1 MATDPRFAPGQA
13 VNGKTICGA
22 KNKKADPCGLSPA
35 PGATRCGRHGGNS
48 PQAKK
53 AAERR
58 VAEEQAKA
66 ELERGVRTLG
76 LPIDI
81 DPGKALLDE
90 IHWTAGH
97 VAWLREKVQELDAVK
112 TLTRGTE
119 DRTTWT
125 KDGDSEFHEGSNE
138 SGNPNAHSLVWGQT
152 EYRDKTG
159 GEDAGQTVV
168 EQAGINIWY
177 QLYLKEREHLAKVCA
192 LALKAG
198 IEERKVKLAES
209 QGALVA
215 DVIRRILAALNLSP
229 AQQAMVPE
237 IVPQQLRLLAGG
249 NAL

>member
-1 MATDPRFAPGQA
+1 MSPDPRFAPGQE
-13 VNGKTICGA
+13 VSGRTICGA
-22 KNKKADPCGLSPA
+22 KNKKAEPCGLSPA
-35 PGATRCGRHGGNS
+35 EGATRCGRHGGNS

-58 VAEEQAKA
+58 VAEAQAQK

-76 LPIDI
+76 LPVDI

-97 VAWLREKVQELDAVK
+97 VAWLREKVQELDTVK

-125 KDGDSEFHEGSNE
+125 KDGDSEFHEGSDE

-177 QLYLKEREHLAKVCA
+177 QLYFKERDHLAKICA

-229 AQQAMVPE
+229 AQQALVPE
-237 IVPQQLRLLAGG
+237 IVPQQLRLLAEG

>member
-1 MATDPRFAPGQA
+1 MRNDPRFTSSKVKDGR
-13 VNGKTICGA
+13 VICGA
-22 KNKKADPCGLSPA
+22 KTKAETPCGLSPLE
-35 PGATRCGRHGGNS
+35 GGTRCKKHGGGS
-48 PQAKK
+48 PQARK

-58 VAEEQAKA
+58 VAEEKAKK

-76 LPIDI
+76 LPVDI

-97 VAWLREKVQELDAVK
+97 VEWLREKVQELQD
-112 TLTRGTE
+112 E
-119 DRTTWT
+119 
-125 KDGDSEFHEGSNE
+125 E
-138 SGNPNAHSLVWGQT
+138 LVWGRTQT
-152 EYRDKTG
+152 
-159 GEDAGQTVV
+159 DAGIGPQGPVDTTT
-168 EQAGINIWY
+168 EKAGPSVWY
-177 QLYLKEREHLAKVCA
+177 ELYLKERDHLTKTCA

-215 DVIRRILAALNLSP
+215 EAIRRILAALNLTP
-229 AQQAMVPE
+229 QQQALVPE

>member
-1 MATDPRFAPGQA
+1 MAQDQ
-13 VNGKTICGA
+13 CGA
-22 KNKKADPCGLSPA
+22 KLRGKNAGKTCELSPA
-35 PGATRCGRHGGNS
+35 EGAKRCWRHGGSS

-58 VAEEQAKA
+58 VAEAAARETMAKA
-66 ELERGVRTLG
+66 VRTLG
-76 LPIDI
+76 LPIDV

-97 VAWLREKVQELDAVK
+97 VAWLRDKVQELTTVQ

-119 DRTTWT
+119 DRTVWT
-125 KDGDSEFHEGSNE
+125 KDGDSEFVEGSDE
-138 SGNPNAHSLVWGQT
+138 SSNPNAHSLVWGQT

-168 EQAGINIWY
+168 EQATINMWY

-192 LALKAG
+192 LALRAG

-209 QGALVA
+209 QGLLVA
-215 DVIRRILAALNLSP
+215 DAIRRILGALALT
-229 AQQAMVPE
+229 PE
-237 IVPQQLRLLAGG
+237 QQQLVPVVVPRELRALATG
-249 NAL
+249 NA

>member
-1 MATDPRFAPGQA
+1 MAGDPRYAPGQ
-13 VNGKTICGA
+13 VKDGRVICGA
-22 KNKKADPCGLSPA
+22 KNKKAEPCGLSPA
-35 PGATRCGRHGGNS
+35 AGATRCGRHGGNS

-58 VAEEQAKA
+58 VEEQRARDA
-66 ELERGVRTLG
+66 LERGVRTLG
-76 LPIDI
+76 LPVDI

-97 VAWLREKVQELDAVK
+97 VQWLREKVQDLADE
-112 TLTRGTE
+112 E
-119 DRTTWT
+119 
-125 KDGDSEFHEGSNE
+125 
-138 SGNPNAHSLVWGQT
+138 LVWGRTQT
-152 EYRDKTG
+152 ENGIGPQGAVDVTTEK
-159 GEDAGQTVV
+159 AGPSV
-168 EQAGINIWY
+168 WY
-177 QLYLKEREHLAKVCA
+177 ELYSKERDHLAKVCA
-192 LALKAG
+192 LALRAG

-215 DVIRRILAALNLSP
+215 EAIRRILAALNLTP